1 MKVLVTGAAGFI
13 GYHVVTRL
21 FEKGAEVIAID
32 NLMDN
37 LDLDLKRGR
46 LTQLGLDM
54 DLIQQ
59 QGYQTL
65 PHGLRFYQLDI
76 LDRESMYNLCTEE
89 QFDTIIHL
97 AAVTGS
103 FFVKHEPAKFMDVN
117 VTGTINML
125 EAAKAGGVKH
135 FFFSSSAAVYGDHAQ
150 SPLREDDDVDR
161 PLNLYAASKRASE
174 IVCYTYARAFGIAT
188 TIFRFFTVYGNWCR
202 RDTIPMQLAHDIMQG
217 NEICLFNN
225 GNLVR
230 DLTYVDD
237 VIDAMD
243 EALLLP
249 PYQQMGEA
257 PYQLFNIG
265 RSEPI
270 PFVAYIHAMEKAL
283 GKKANITFSPQSP
296 LTIGERE
303 IIYADTERLQR
314 ILSYSPIWDYETAL
328 PGFVEWFK
336 QNYNVTFTL

>member
-13 GYHVVTRL
+13 GYHVVSRL
-21 FEKGAEVIAID
+21 VNRGAEVVAID

-37 LDLDLKRGR
+37 RDLDLKRGR
-46 LTQLGLDM
+46 LAQWDIDM
-54 DLIQQ
+54 DTLMQE
-59 QGYQTL
+59 GYHNNK
-65 PHGLRFYQLDI
+65 HGLRFYYMDI
-76 LDRESMYNLCTEE
+76 MDRESMYNLCVEE
-89 QFDTIIHL
+89 NFDTIIHL

-103 FFVKHEPAKFMDVN
+103 FFVKHEPARFMDVN

-125 EAAKAGGVKH
+125 EAAKAGNVKH
-135 FFFSSSAAVYGDHAQ
+135 FFFSSSAAVYGERAK
-150 SPLREDDDVDR
+150 SPLREDDDVDH

-174 IVCYTYARAFGIAT
+174 IVYYTYARAFGIAT
-188 TIFRFFTVYGNWCR
+188 TVFRFFTVYGNWCR
-202 RDTIPMQLAHDIMQG
+202 RDSIPMQLAHDITQG

-237 VIDAMD
+237 VLDALD
-243 EALLLP
+243 EALLMP
-249 PYQQMGEA
+249 PYQTQGEA

-270 PFVAYIHAMEKAL
+270 PFIAYVHAMEKAL
-283 GKKANITFSPQSP
+283 GKKANIKLSPQSP

-303 IIYADTERLQR
+303 IVYADTEKLQR
-314 ILSYSPIWDYETAL
+314 ILSYSPIWDYEMAL

-336 QNYNVTFTL
+336 QHYNVTFTL

>member
-21 FEKGAEVIAID
+21 LNKGMEVVAVD

-37 LDLDLKRGR
+37 HDLDLKKGR
-46 LTQLGLDM
+46 LAQWDIHIDKLSRE
-54 DLIQQ
+54 
-59 QGYQTL
+59 GYQIGQN
-65 PHGLRFYQLDI
+65 GLRFYHMDI
-76 LDRESMYNLCTEE
+76 LDRESMLNLCVEE
-89 QFDTIIHL
+89 KFHTIIHL
-97 AAVTGS
+97 AAATGS
-103 FFVKHEPAKFMDVN
+103 FFVKHEPARFMDVN

-125 EAAKAGGVKH
+125 EAAKAGHVKH
-135 FFFSSSAAVYGDHAQ
+135 FFFSSSAAVYGEHAQ
-150 SPLREDDDVDR
+150 SPLREDDDTDR

-174 IVCYTYARAFGIAT
+174 IICYTYARAFGIPT

-202 RDTIPMQLAHDIMQG
+202 RDSIPMRLAYDITQG
-217 NEICLFNN
+217 NEILLFNN

-243 EALLLP
+243 EALPSP
-249 PYQQMGEA
+249 PYQQYGEA

-270 PFVAYIHAMEKAL
+270 PFIAYIHAMEKAL
-283 GKKANITFSPQSP
+283 GKKANIKLSPQSP

-303 IIYADTERLQR
+303 IIYADTEKLERV
-314 ILSYSPIWDYETAL
+314 LSYSPIWDYETAL
-328 PGFVEWFK
+328 PGFVDWFNK
-336 QNYNVTFTL
+336 NHNVTFTL